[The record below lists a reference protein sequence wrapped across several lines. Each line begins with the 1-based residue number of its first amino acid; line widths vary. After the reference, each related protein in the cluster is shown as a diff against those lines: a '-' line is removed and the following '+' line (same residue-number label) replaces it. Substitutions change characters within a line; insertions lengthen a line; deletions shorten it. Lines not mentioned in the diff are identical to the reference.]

1 MKNTGVQIID
11 ISEKPKKEIIKYE
24 NILNK
29 ESINEFN
36 SSLKSLF
43 IKDINEI
50 RNENIFKNFVK
61 KYRQSRNVNYLLK
74 RKSKLISEN
83 KIPKK
88 YISYLYSY
96 VLYYIFV
103 HYKFI
108 KLMDYKTLYAP
119 SKFFYLVS
127 KLFKS
132 NLLPIKYVINVFKF
146 YLYQL
151 SQNKK
156 NLSMSQ
162 QVNALKIFLKFFYKI
177 LKESNSKNVDKE
189 INDLIQKEILSQLFE
204 ILNGTPNN
212 NKTNDVNLYLSNS
225 FRKEENIFLL
235 LKLLIENNFLSE
247 ENKENIE
254 VNLIKFL
261 KNNFR
266 KEHLNYFYEITKKIL
281 IKFNCLNQ
289 KAIKPKNYN
298 KTDKTNFLSLNK
310 DFKYLT
316 KIIDLLIKVVEE
328 EKKQSNDESCYYCD
342 KGFVFNIEKLD
353 RFGLQVKNVEYNPSK
368 KNNSFC
374 LLFTFL
380 LKENKTIGKNTQL
393 IFSINNSENKEY
405 LSLIVKEKKLY
416 LRYLSKKYNEFQL
429 IDIAYDKYYS
439 FFFLYDKSKIK
450 VYVNNSNKL
459 TQNEKELKFPHKLN
473 IFVGFPEK
481 KQNDNHPEYTFS
493 GIICPIILF
502 EMNNM
507 KIDEIKDCLLNI
519 KNIYYILGDIYF
531 NEKECQN
538 NGNDEN
544 YNYEEYYGLYDEL
557 NKEKNAKILIKNI
570 TNVILYINPYV
581 VQGSFNKKMKI
592 YKDYNNYET
601 KEKDNKIVHY
611 SYEFN
616 IVPSLD
622 QGLIFS
628 FIDNN
633 IISFFKIN
641 NGINLIILEI
651 ELMYNYILLLNENNI
666 YISLV
671 KENTK
676 EFYELM

>member
-1 MKNTGVQIID
+1 MENTGVQIID
-11 ISEKPKKEIIKYE
+11 ISEKTKKEIIKYD
-24 NILNK
+24 NIVNK
-29 ESINEFN
+29 ELIYEFN

-43 IKDINEI
+43 IKNINEI
-50 RNENIFKNFVK
+50 RNVNIFKNFVK
-61 KYRQSRNVNYLLK
+61 KCLQSRNVNYLLK
-74 RKSKLISEN
+74 RKCKLISEK

-88 YISYLYSY
+88 FISYLYSY
-96 VLYYIFV
+96 ALYYIFV
-103 HYKFI
+103 NYKFI
-108 KLMDYKTLYAP
+108 KLIDNIKFYSP
-119 SKFFYLVS
+119 SNFFDLIT

-132 NLLPIKYVINVFKF
+132 NLLPIKYVINIFKF

-151 SQNKK
+151 TQNKK
-156 NLSMSQ
+156 NLSMQQ
-162 QVNALKIFLKFFYKI
+162 QVNALKIFLKYFYKI
-177 LKESNSKNVDKE
+177 LKENNSKNVDKE

-212 NKTNDVNLYLSNS
+212 NKNDDANLYLINS

-235 LKLLIENNFLSE
+235 LKLLVENKFLSE
-247 ENKENIE
+247 ENKANME

-266 KEHLNYFYEITKKIL
+266 KEHLNYFYEITKNIL

-298 KTDKTNFLSLNK
+298 KTDKSNFSSLNK

-316 KIIDLLIKVVEE
+316 KITDLLIKVVGE

-342 KGFVFNIEKLD
+342 KGFVFNIENLE
-353 RFGLQVKNVEYNPSK
+353 RIGLQVKDVEYNQIK
-368 KNNSFC
+368 KNNNFC
-374 LLFTFL
+374 ILFTFL
-380 LKENKTIGKNTQL
+380 LKENKKIGKNTQL
-393 IFSINNSENKEY
+393 IFSINDSDNKSY
-405 LSLIVKEKKLY
+405 LSLIVKENKLY
-416 LRYLSKKYNEFQL
+416 IRYLSKKTNEFQL

-450 VYVNNSNKL
+450 IYVNNSNIL
-459 TQNEKELKFPHKLN
+459 TQNEKELKFPNKLN
-473 IFVGFPEK
+473 IFVGSPEK

-502 EMNNM
+502 EMNNL
-507 KIDEIKDCLLNI
+507 KIDEIKNCLLNI

-538 NGNDEN
+538 NEN
-544 YNYEEYYGLYDEL
+544 ENNNYEEYYGLYDEL
-557 NKEKNAKILIKNI
+557 SKEKNAKILIKNI

-581 VQGSFNKKMKI
+581 VQGSFIKKMKI

-601 KEKDNKIVHY
+601 KEKTNKIVQY

-641 NGINLIILEI
+641 NGFNLIILEI
-651 ELMYNYILLLNENNI
+651 ELIYNYILLLNENNI

>member
-1 MKNTGVQIID
+1 MENTGVQIID
-11 ISEKPKKEIIKYE
+11 ISEKTKKEIIKYD
-24 NILNK
+24 NIVNK
-29 ESINEFN
+29 ELIYEFN

-43 IKDINEI
+43 IKNINEI
-50 RNENIFKNFVK
+50 RNINIFKNIVK
-61 KYRQSRNVNYLLK
+61 KCLQSRNVNYLLK
-74 RKSKLISEN
+74 RKCKLISEK

-88 YISYLYSY
+88 FISYLYSY
-96 VLYYIFV
+96 ALYYIFV
-103 HYKFI
+103 NYKFI
-108 KLMDYKTLYAP
+108 KLIDNIKFYAP
-119 SKFFYLVS
+119 SKFFDLIT

-132 NLLPIKYVINVFKF
+132 NLLPIKYVINILKF

-151 SQNKK
+151 TQNKK
-156 NLSMSQ
+156 NLSMQQ
-162 QVNALKIFLKFFYKI
+162 QVNALKIFLKYFYKI
-177 LKESNSKNVDKE
+177 LKENNSKNVDKE

-204 ILNGTPNN
+204 ILNGTQNN
-212 NKTNDVNLYLSNS
+212 NKNDDANLYLINS

-235 LKLLIENNFLSE
+235 LKLLVENKFLSE
-247 ENKENIE
+247 ENKANME

-266 KEHLNYFYEITKKIL
+266 KEHLNYFYEITKNIL

-298 KTDKTNFLSLNK
+298 KTDKSNFLSLNK

-316 KIIDLLIKVVEE
+316 KITDLLIKVVGE

-342 KGFVFNIEKLD
+342 KGFVFNIENLE
-353 RFGLQVKNVEYNPSK
+353 RIGLQVKDVEYNQSK
-368 KNNSFC
+368 KNNNFC
-374 LLFTFL
+374 ILFTFL
-380 LKENKTIGKNTQL
+380 LKENRKIGKNTQL
-393 IFSINNSENKEY
+393 IFSINDSDNKSY
-405 LSLIVKEKKLY
+405 LSLIAKEKKLY
-416 LRYLSKKYNEFQL
+416 IRYLSKKTNEFQL

-450 VYVNNSNKL
+450 VYINNSNIL
-459 TQNEKELKFPHKLN
+459 TQNEKELKFPNKLN
-473 IFVGFPEK
+473 IFVGSPEK

-493 GIICPIILF
+493 GIICPFILF

-507 KIDEIKDCLLNI
+507 KIDEIKNCLLNI

-538 NGNDEN
+538 NDNEN
-544 YNYEEYYGLYDEL
+544 NNYEEYYGLYDEL
-557 NKEKNAKILIKNI
+557 SKEKNAKILIKNI

-601 KEKDNKIVHY
+601 KEKTNKIVQY

-651 ELMYNYILLLNENNI
+651 ELIYNYILLLNENNI

>member
-1 MKNTGVQIID
+1 MENTGLLIID
-11 ISEKPKKEIIKYE
+11 INEGKKKDIIKYDS
-24 NILNK
+24 IINK
-29 ESINEFN
+29 ESIEEFN

-43 IKDINEI
+43 SKDINEI
-50 RNENIFKNFVK
+50 RNKNIFINFVK
-61 KYRQSRNVNYLLK
+61 KYLYSRNINYLLK
-74 RKSKLISEN
+74 RRDKLISEN

-88 YISYLYSY
+88 FISYLYSY

-103 HYKFI
+103 HYKYI
-108 KLMDYKTLYAP
+108 KLIDNKKLYAP
-119 SKFFYLVS
+119 SKFFDLVT

-132 NLLPIKYVINVFKF
+132 NLLSIKYVINAFKF

-151 SQNKK
+151 IQYKK
-156 NLSMSQ
+156 NLTMSQ
-162 QVNALKIFLKFFYKI
+162 QGNELKIFLKYFYKI
-177 LKESNSKNVDKE
+177 LKDSKNADKE
-189 INDLIQKEILSQLFE
+189 INDLIQKENLAKLFE

-212 NKTNDVNLYLSNS
+212 KNDDVNLYLINS

-235 LKLLIENNFLSE
+235 LKLLVESKFLSE
-247 ENKENIE
+247 ENKAYLE

-281 IKFNCLNQ
+281 IKFNYLNQ

-298 KTDKTNFLSLNK
+298 KTDKSNFLSLNK

-316 KIIDLLIKVVEE
+316 KITDLLIKVIEE
-328 EKKQSNDESCYYCD
+328 EKKQSKDESCYYCD
-342 KGFVFNIEKLD
+342 KGFVFNIETLE
-353 RFGLQVKNVEYNPSK
+353 RIGLQVKDVEYNQGK
-368 KNNSFC
+368 KNTSFC
-374 LLFTFL
+374 ILFTFL
-380 LKENKTIGKNTQL
+380 LKENKKIGKNAQL
-393 IFSINNSENKEY
+393 IFSINDSDNKAY
-405 LSLIVKEKKLY
+405 LSLIVRDKKLY
-416 LRYLSKKYNEFQL
+416 IKYLSKKTNEIQL
-429 IDIAYDKYYS
+429 IDIAYNNYYS
-439 FFFLYDKSKIK
+439 FFFLYDKSKFK
-450 VYVNNSNKL
+450 VYVNNSNVL
-459 TQNEKELKFPHKLN
+459 TQNEKELKFPNKLN
-473 IFVGFPEK
+473 VFIGSPEK
-481 KQNDNHPEYTFS
+481 KQNENNPEYTFS
-493 GIICPIILF
+493 GIICPVILF

-507 KIDEIKDCLLNI
+507 KIDDIKKCLLNI

-531 NEKECQN
+531 NEKECQDKDK
-538 NGNDEN
+538 NGN

-557 NKEKNAKILIKNI
+557 SKEKNAKILIKNI

-581 VQGSFNKKMKI
+581 VHGSFHRKMKI

-601 KEKDNKIVHY
+601 KEKNNGVAQY

-616 IVPSLD
+616 IVPSLE
-622 QGLIFS
+622 QGMIFS

-633 IISFFKIN
+633 IISFFKLN

-651 ELMYNYILLLNENNI
+651 ELIYNYILLLNDNKN

-676 EFYELM
+676 DFYELR

>member
-1 MKNTGVQIID
+1 MENNGVQIID
-11 ISEKPKKEIIKYE
+11 ISEKPKKAIIKYD
-24 NILNK
+24 NIINK
-29 ESINEFN
+29 ESIDEFN
-36 SSLKSLF
+36 TSLKSLF
-43 IKDINEI
+43 NKDINEI
-50 RNENIFKNFVK
+50 RKENIFKNFVK
-61 KYRQSRNVNYLLK
+61 KYLQSRSVNYLLK
-74 RKSKLISEN
+74 RKDKLISEN
-83 KIPKK
+83 KIPIKF
-88 YISYLYSY
+88 ISYLYSY

-108 KLMDYKTLYAP
+108 KLMDKTELYAP
-119 SKFFYLVS
+119 TKIFDLVK

-132 NLLPIKYVINVFKF
+132 NLLPIKYVINAFKF

-151 SQNKK
+151 TKNKK

-162 QVNALKIFLKFFYKI
+162 QVNALKICLKYFYKI
-177 LKESNSKNVDKE
+177 LKENNSKNVDKE

-204 ILNGTPNN
+204 ILNGSPNN
-212 NKTNDVNLYLSNS
+212 NKDDDANLYLINS

-235 LKLLIENNFLSE
+235 LKLLVENKFLSE
-247 ENKENIE
+247 ENK
-254 VNLIKFL
+254 VNMEASLIKFL

-289 KAIKPKNYN
+289 KAVKPKNYN
-298 KTDKTNFLSLNK
+298 KTDKTNFFSLNK
-310 DFKYLT
+310 DFEYLT
-316 KIIDLLIKVVEE
+316 KITDLLIKVVEE
-328 EKKQSNDESCYYCD
+328 EKKQINDEVCYYCD
-342 KGFVFNIEKLD
+342 KGFVFNIENLE
-353 RFGLQVKNVEYNPSK
+353 RIGLQVKDVEYNLSK
-368 KNNSFC
+368 KNSSFC
-374 LLFTFL
+374 ILFTFL
-380 LKENKTIGKNTQL
+380 LKENKKIGKNTQL
-393 IFSINNSENKEY
+393 IFSINDTDNKSY

-416 LRYLSKKYNEFQL
+416 IRYLSKKTNEFQL
-429 IDIAYDKYYS
+429 IDIVYDKYYS

-450 VYVNNSNKL
+450 VYVNNSNIL
-459 TQNEKELKFPHKLN
+459 TQNEKELKFPNKLN
-473 IFVGFPEK
+473 IFVGSPEK
-481 KQNDNHPEYTFS
+481 KQNDKHPEYSFT

-507 KIDEIKDCLLNI
+507 KIDEIKNCLINI
-519 KNIYYILGDIYF
+519 KNIYYILGDLYF
-531 NEKECQN
+531 NEKECHN
-538 NGNDEN
+538 NDKNEN

-570 TNVILYINPYV
+570 SNIILYINPYV
-581 VQGSFNKKMKI
+581 VHGSFNRKMKI
-592 YKDYNNYET
+592 YKDYNNYEI
-601 KEKDNKIVHY
+601 KEKNNKIVQY

-622 QGLIFS
+622 QGLIFT

-651 ELMYNYILLLNENNI
+651 ELIFNYILLLNENKN
-666 YISLV
+666 YMSLV

-676 EFYELM
+676 YFYDLM

>member
-1 MKNTGVQIID
+1 MKNTGLITID
-11 ISEKPKKEIIKYE
+11 ISEEQKKDIIRYD
-24 NILNK
+24 NIINK
-29 ESINEFN
+29 ESIDEFN

-50 RNENIFKNFVK
+50 KAKYVFINFVK
-61 KYRQSRNVNYLLK
+61 KYLHSRNINYLLK
-74 RKSKLISEN
+74 RKDKLISEI

-88 YISYLYSY
+88 FISYLFSF
-96 VLYYIFV
+96 VLYYIFLQ
-103 HYKFI
+103 YKFI
-108 KLMDYKTLYAP
+108 KLIDNQKFYEI
-119 SKFFYLVS
+119 SKFFDLVT

-132 NLLPIKYVINVFKF
+132 KLLPIKYVINAFKF

-151 SQNKK
+151 THYKK
-156 NLSMSQ
+156 NLTMPK
-162 QVNALKIFLKFFYKI
+162 QVNVLKTFLKYFYKI
-177 LKESNSKNVDKE
+177 LKEIKTKNIDKE
-189 INDLIQKEILSQLFE
+189 INDLIQKEILSKLFE
-204 ILNGTPNN
+204 IINGTSNN
-212 NKTNDVNLYLSNS
+212 NKNGDVNLYLINS

-235 LKLLIENNFLSE
+235 LKILVENKFLSE
-247 ENKENIE
+247 ENKANME

-289 KAIKPKNYN
+289 KAIKPKYYN
-298 KTDKTNFLSLNK
+298 KTDKSNFISLNK

-316 KIIDLLIKVVEE
+316 KITDILIKVIAE

-342 KGFVFNIEKLD
+342 KGFVFNIENSE
-353 RFGLQVKNVEYNPSK
+353 RVGLQVKDVEYNQSE
-368 KNNSFC
+368 KNNTFC
-374 LLFTFL
+374 ILFTFL
-380 LKENKTIGKNTQL
+380 LKENKNIGKNTQL
-393 IFSINNSENKEY
+393 IFSINDSDNKRY
-405 LSLIVKEKKLY
+405 LSLIAKEKKLY
-416 LRYLSKKYNEFQL
+416 IRYLSKKTNEFRL
-429 IDIAYDKYYS
+429 KDITYDNYYS
-439 FFFLYDKSKIK
+439 FFFLYDKNKIK
-450 VYVNNSNKL
+450 IYINNSNVL
-459 TQNEKELKFPHKLN
+459 NQNEKELKIPNKLN
-473 IFVGFPEK
+473 IFVGSPAK
-481 KQNDNHPEYTFS
+481 KSYINPEYTFS

-502 EMNNM
+502 EMNNI
-507 KIDEIKDCLLNI
+507 KIDEIKKCLLNI
-519 KNIYYILGDIYF
+519 KNIYYIVGDLYF

-538 NGNDEN
+538 NNKNEN

-557 NKEKNAKILIKNI
+557 SKEKNVKILLKNI

-581 VQGSFNKKMKI
+581 VHGSFNKKLKK
-592 YKDYNNYET
+592 YKDYNYYEI
-601 KEKDNKIVHY
+601 KEMNNKSVQY

-616 IVPSLD
+616 IVPSLE

-633 IISFFKIN
+633 IISFFKLN

-651 ELMYNYILLLNENNI
+651 ELIYNYILLLNENKN

-671 KENTK
+671 KENPK

>member
-1 MKNTGVQIID
+1 M
-11 ISEKPKKEIIKYE
+11 EKTKFYEI
-24 NILNK
+24 
-29 ESINEFN
+29 
-36 SSLKSLF
+36 
-43 IKDINEI
+43 
-50 RNENIFKNFVK
+50 
-61 KYRQSRNVNYLLK
+61 
-74 RKSKLISEN
+74 
-83 KIPKK
+83 
-88 YISYLYSY
+88 
-96 VLYYIFV
+96 
-103 HYKFI
+103 
-108 KLMDYKTLYAP
+108 
-119 SKFFYLVS
+119 SKFFDLVA

-132 NLLPIKYVINVFKF
+132 KLLPIKYIINAFKF

-151 SQNKK
+151 TQYKK
-156 NLSMSQ
+156 NLTMPQ
-162 QVNALKIFLKFFYKI
+162 QVNALKTFLKYFYKI
-177 LKESNSKNVDKE
+177 LKEINSRNVDKE
-189 INDLIQKEILSQLFE
+189 INDLIRKEILSKLFE
-204 ILNGTPNN
+204 ILNGAPNN
-212 NKTNDVNLYLSNS
+212 NKNDDVNLYLINS

-235 LKLLIENNFLSE
+235 IKILVEKEFLSE
-247 ENKENIE
+247 ENKVNLE

-316 KIIDLLIKVVEE
+316 KITDLLIKVVEE
-328 EKKQSNDESCYYCD
+328 EKKQINDEACYYCD
-342 KGFVFNIEKLD
+342 KGFVFNIENLE
-353 RFGLQVKNVEYNPSK
+353 RIGFQVKDVEYNLSK
-368 KNNSFC
+368 KNSTFC
-374 LLFTFL
+374 ILFTFL
-380 LKENKTIGKNTQL
+380 LKENKKIGKNTQL
-393 IFSINNSENKEY
+393 IFSINDTDNKSY

-416 LRYLSKKYNEFQL
+416 IRYLSKKSNEFQL

-450 VYVNNSNKL
+450 VYVNNSNIL
-459 TQNEKELKFPHKLN
+459 TQNEKELKFPNKLN
-473 IFVGFPEK
+473 IFVGSPEK
-481 KQNDNHPEYTFS
+481 KQNDKQPEYTFT

-507 KIDEIKDCLLNI
+507 KIDEIKNCLLSI
-519 KNIYYILGDIYF
+519 KNIYYILGDLYF
-531 NEKECQN
+531 NEKECHN
-538 NGNDEN
+538 NDTSEN

-570 TNVILYINPYV
+570 ANIILYINPYV
-581 VQGSFNKKMKI
+581 VHGSFNKKMKI

-601 KEKDNKIVHY
+601 KEKNNKIVQY

-622 QGLIFS
+622 QGLIFT

-651 ELMYNYILLLNENNI
+651 ELIFNYILLLNENQN
-666 YISLV
+666 YMSLV

-676 EFYELM
+676 YFYELM

>member
-1 MKNTGVQIID
+1 MEDTGVQILY
-11 ISEKPKKEIIKYE
+11 ISEKPKKEIIKYD
-24 NILNK
+24 NIINK
-29 ESINEFN
+29 ESIDEFN

-43 IKDINEI
+43 NKEINEI
-50 RNENIFKNFVK
+50 RKENIFKNFVK
-61 KYRQSRNVNYLLK
+61 KYLRSRNVNYLLK
-74 RKSKLISEN
+74 RKDKLISEN
-83 KIPKK
+83 KIPKTF
-88 YISYLYSY
+88 ISYLYSY

-108 KLMDYKTLYAP
+108 KLIDKAELYTP
-119 SKFFYLVS
+119 SKFFDLVT

-132 NLLPIKYVINVFKF
+132 NLLPIKYVINAFKF

-151 SQNKK
+151 TQNKK

-162 QVNALKIFLKFFYKI
+162 QVNALKIFLKYFYKI
-177 LKESNSKNVDKE
+177 LKENNSKNVDKE

-212 NKTNDVNLYLSNS
+212 NKNDDANLYLINS

-235 LKLLIENNFLSE
+235 LKLLVENEFLSE
-247 ENKENIE
+247 ENKANME

-310 DFKYLT
+310 EFKYLT
-316 KIIDLLIKVVEE
+316 NITDLLIKVVEE
-328 EKKQSNDESCYYCD
+328 EKNQFNDDACYYCD
-342 KGFVFNIEKLD
+342 KGFVFNIENLE
-353 RFGLQVKNVEYNPSK
+353 RIGFQVKDVEYNLSK
-368 KNNSFC
+368 KNSTFC
-374 LLFTFL
+374 ILFTFL
-380 LKENKTIGKNTQL
+380 LKENKKIGKNTQL
-393 IFSINNSENKEY
+393 IFSINDTDNKSY
-405 LSLIVKEKKLY
+405 LSLIIKEEKLY
-416 LRYLSKKYNEFQL
+416 IRYLSKKTNEFQL

-450 VYVNNSNKL
+450 VYINNSNIL
-459 TQNEKELKFPHKLN
+459 TQNEKELKFPNKLN
-473 IFVGFPEK
+473 IFVGSPEK
-481 KQNDNHPEYTFS
+481 KQNDKNPEFTFS

-507 KIDEIKDCLLNI
+507 KIDDIKDCLLSI
-519 KNIYYILGDIYF
+519 KNIYYILGDLYF
-531 NEKECQN
+531 NEKECHN
-538 NGNDEN
+538 NDKNEN

-581 VQGSFNKKMKI
+581 VHGSFNKKMKV
-592 YKDYNNYET
+592 YKDYNDYES
-601 KEKDNKIVHY
+601 KENKNKLVQY

-622 QGLIFS
+622 QGLVFT

-651 ELMYNYILLLNENNI
+651 ELIFNYILLLNENKN
-666 YISLV
+666 YMSLV

-676 EFYELM
+676 YFYELM